1 MKLRYTFLFS
11 SCWTRAIRAQRC
23 PATEKQ
29 QLGNAQHQIL
39 QRFIRS
45 PVLNPFKRSTCEKFF
60 FSWRYRQNSYFFSL
74 LNIEMR
80 CLYCFTAVFHKNV
93 IQPLNLYKFNFHDFK
108 LCLSQIIVCKWTRS
122 PLQFISPCIIYYFYE
137 INFDL
142 VLFLVIIRGFWRVP
156 NCLRLSHLN
165 WKEMSNMNPMKN
177 KNNNLPA
184 ALNTE

>member
-1 MKLRYTFLFS
+1 MDESNKSATLPSNRKAATGQCTAPDSTAIYQIS
-11 SCWTRAIRAQRC
+11 SAKSIQEINVWKI
-23 PATEKQ
+23 
-29 QLGNAQHQIL
+29 
-39 QRFIRS
+39 
-45 PVLNPFKRSTCEKFF
+45 F